1 MMMKRFFAAAL
12 AALLFAS
19 QAAAQGLPFPGP
31 GMPAKPVIA
40 TPTSL
45 GSTVLSASARSSATH
60 TTTAAI
66 PAGSLAFV
74 AVFAPF
80 GSAKTISSISDGT
93 NSYSSAVT
101 NAYDGSTQLVAAIYY
116 KENASAVSSS
126 ATITVTFS
134 GNTLAQPTVI
144 TAGYTTGII
153 TSSSLDKT
161 NSGTTSA
168 GTAYASGS
176 TGTLTQAN
184 EIAIGFIGE
193 YNASVT
199 ITEGSGF
206 STLNNPRQGSG
217 SNFNANLAYQ
227 IVSATTALNYQPS
240 TSANTYGKV
249 LIATFKGY

>member
-1 MMMKRFFAAAL
+1 MMKRVLTAAL
-12 AALLFAS
+12 AALLFVAP
-19 QAAAQGLPFPGP
+19 APAQVSIPFPGP

-66 PAGSLAFV
+66 PAGSTAFV
-74 AVFAPF
+74 AVFAAF
-80 GSAKTISSISDGT
+80 SSAQTISSISDGT

-101 NAYDGSTQLVAAIYY
+101 NAYDASTQLVAAIYY

-134 GNTLAQPTVI
+134 GNTIAQPTVI
-144 TAGYTTGII
+144 TAGYTTGLI

-161 NSGTTSA
+161 NSGATSA
-168 GTAYASGS
+168 GTAYASGT
-176 TGTLTQAN
+176 TGALTQAN

-206 STLNNPRQGSG
+206 TTLNNPRQGSG
-217 SNFNANLAYQ
+217 ANYNANLAYQ

-240 TSANTYGKV
+240 TSANTYGKA

>member
-1 MMMKRFFAAAL
+1 MWKIFTAGL
-12 AALLFAS
+12 AALLF
-19 QAAAQGLPFPGP
+19 QAQVFAQGLPFPGP
-31 GMPAKPVIA
+31 GMPAKPVIG
-40 TPTSL
+40 TPVTL
-45 GSTVLSASARSSATH
+45 GSTVSSAATRSSATH

-66 PAGSLAFV
+66 PAGSLAIV

-80 GSAKTISSISDGT
+80 GGAQTISSISDGT
-93 NSYSSAVT
+93 NSYASAVT

-116 KENASAVSSS
+116 KENAAAVSSS

-134 GNTLAQPTVI
+134 GSTITQPTVI
-144 TAGYTTGII
+144 SALYVTGVQ
-153 TSSSLDKT
+153 TSSPLDKT

-168 GTAYASGS
+168 GTTYASGT
-176 TGTLTQAN
+176 TGALTQAN

-206 STLNNPRQGSG
+206 TTLNSPRQGSG
-217 SNFNANLAYQ
+217 SNYNANLAYQ

-240 TSANTYGKV
+240 TSANTYGKA